1 MKQKKVKLT
10 NRIATKLLLM
20 AIIPIIVMAIVLG
33 VYSCSVLRKGV
44 SEEAIEVLHSTATA
58 VQASFAK
65 LNNEK
70 FSLDE
75 AGNMMK
81 GEYNISEHILDLDA
95 FVEGT
100 HTEISLFYGDVRK
113 ATTLTDASGNRIVD
127 GTANAVVT
135 EKVLNGGNV
144 YTSYKT
150 DILGENYYAY
160 YMPLKNPDGTIAG
173 MVFAGQPS
181 RDIDALVNK
190 KITNITGIAII
201 WSAVIA
207 VIAMVNSLGM
217 AKALK
222 ATGETLDKIATG
234 DLTGDIDK
242 KLLKR
247 KDEIG
252 HMGASLDTLKDE
264 LNRIMAHIQE
274 SAAKVLKDGEQL
286 EDISRQSSATAD
298 EIGLAINDVSK
309 GAMSQAEDTETAT
322 GKISD
327 MGELIEV
334 IVANID
340 MLNKKS
346 IVMRETG
353 EESSA
358 IMNELSESND
368 KTAEAIYKVSENVKA
383 TDDSVNQIEM
393 AVELITNI
401 ASQTSLLALNAS
413 IEAARAGEAG
423 KGFAVVATE
432 ISKLSEESNAS
443 AQRISEIIKELAED
457 SKNSM
462 AMMEEVRDRI
472 KEQQEKLG
480 ATKERFDN
488 VISGIEEATRE
499 TARINVQAKECDEAR
514 QVVVDIIQNL
524 SAISEENA
532 AATQETTASIQEL
545 NAMVNVLAEA
555 AGETK
560 KLAEALDEETR
571 FFTI

>member
-252 HMGASLDTLKDE
+252 QMGASLDTLKDE

-368 KTAEAIYKVSENVKA
+368 KTAEAILGIK
-383 TDDSVNQIEM
+383 DDAISDAERSRY
-393 AVELITNI
+393 IT
-401 ASQTSLLALNAS
+401 
-413 IEAARAGEAG
+413 
-423 KGFAVVATE
+423 KE
-432 ISKLSEESNAS
+432 ISMFDATLRKL
-443 AQRISEIIKELAED
+443 I
-457 SKNSM
+457 
-462 AMMEEVRDRI
+462 
-472 KEQQEKLG
+472 QQANDQKLG
-480 ATKERFDN
+480 LEVAIEYVSFD
-488 VISGIEEATRE
+488 
-499 TARINVQAKECDEAR
+499 CD
-514 QVVVDIIQNL
+514 VDRKNL
-524 SAISEENA
+524 PWLYE
-532 AATQETTASIQEL
+532 
-545 NAMVNVLAEA
+545 
-555 AGETK
+555 
-560 KLAEALDEETR
+560 
-571 FFTI
+571 